1 MTHAGRT
8 TTHEQAATA
17 RTGGPTTLARTAT
30 AHTRRATTV
39 VAGIVLAASTALLG
53 GCAGVMNGTS
63 ALQGEWVLESGSDA
77 EGAFIDSVRPITLEF
92 DADSVSGT
100 APCNQYSAPMTRGPG
115 VHSTGSISFG
125 GLTRTEMGC
134 AEQEQNLLES
144 RYFAAL
150 EGADSVS
157 VSDDGERLEL
167 TGDGVFLSF
176 DRSEKREG

>member
-1 MTHAGRT
+1 M
-8 TTHEQAATA
+8 
-17 RTGGPTTLARTAT
+17 
-30 AHTRRATTV
+30 AHTRRITTI
-39 VAGIVLAASTALLG
+39 VAGITLAASTALLG
-53 GCAGVMNGTS
+53 GCSGITNGTN

-77 EGAFIDSVRPITLEF
+77 EGTFIDSVRPITLEF
-92 DADSVSGT
+92 DGDSVSGT
-100 APCNQYSAPMTRGPG
+100 APCNQYTGPMTRGPG
-115 VHSTGSISFG
+115 VNDTGPISFG

-150 EGADSVS
+150 EGADSVA

-167 TGDGVFLSF
+167 TGDEVFLSF